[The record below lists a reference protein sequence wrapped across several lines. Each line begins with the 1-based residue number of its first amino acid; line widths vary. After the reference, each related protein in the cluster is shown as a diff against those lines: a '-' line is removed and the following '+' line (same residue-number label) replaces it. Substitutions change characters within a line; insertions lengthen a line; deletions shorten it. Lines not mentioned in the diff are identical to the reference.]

1 MTTDKWDGASQDVA
15 DEPVDVY
22 PSLQAFVERHL
33 APLLARPG
41 ARCWCASWWAHPE
54 AVDRLRALWRSWEV
68 LQRDDGVG
76 LSSWWVYHLDPHAR
90 VLLDPSGPFGA
101 CRDGHTDKLRPL
113 PTLPI
118 PAQRITQ
125 CL

>member
-1 MTTDKWDGASQDVA
+1 MTGPPVWPETEKAA
-15 DEPVDVY
+15 EPPADVY

-54 AVDRLRALWRSWEV
+54 AVDRLRALWRAWEE
-68 LQRDDGVG
+68 LQRGGGVG
-76 LSSWWVYHLDPHAR
+76 LSSWWVYHADPHLRILFDQA
-90 VLLDPSGPFGA
+90 GPFGA

-113 PTLPI
+113 PTI
-118 PAQRITQ
+118 PVPTERISQ